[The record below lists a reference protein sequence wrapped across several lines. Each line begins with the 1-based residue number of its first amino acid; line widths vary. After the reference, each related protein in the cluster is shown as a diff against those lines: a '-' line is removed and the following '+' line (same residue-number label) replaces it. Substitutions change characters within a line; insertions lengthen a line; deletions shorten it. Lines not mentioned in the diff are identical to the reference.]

1 MTTRVGSAPSSSKI
15 RSWSSPTGDSTA
27 WVVIARPVRRAA
39 RAAARWTRSSCADT
53 HGLSVPISPMI
64 PGRTPVSPTPVARLG
79 DELVGEVIDRP
90 PVDEGLRRVVRAAIP
105 AAAHDD
111 VEPAR
116 PGDARQPGRIAPD
129 PGQGQVH
136 EPAAAGGPVRRQ
148 LLEDQGLVAR
158 ELPVV
163 PAIGDLPQRDL
174 GVLVRQREPE
184 LGGID
189 RTEDRLD
196 VGHGP
201 RCYAVAAAGCSTRA
215 AASRTSRMARA
226 RRTDSSGR

>member
-1 MTTRVGSAPSSSKI
+1 MTM
-15 RSWSSPTGDSTA
+15 WSPLA
-27 WVVIARPVRRAA
+27 
-39 RAAARWTRSSCADT
+39 
-53 HGLSVPISPMI
+53 
-64 PGRTPVSPTPVARLG
+64 
-79 DELVGEVIDRP
+79 
-90 PVDEGLRRVVRAAIP
+90 
-105 AAAHDD
+105 
-111 VEPAR
+111 
-116 PGDARQPGRIAPD
+116 PGDARQPGRVASD
-129 PGQGQVH
+129 ARQGQVH
-136 EPAAAGGPVRRQ
+136 EPAAAGGPVGRQ
-148 LLEDQGLVAR
+148 LLEDQRLVAR

-174 GVLVRQREPE
+174 GVLVREREPE

-215 AASRTSRMARA
+215 AARRTSRMARA